1 MLIQP
6 PTVPR
11 GGTASDSRLATI
23 PSTEPQGRWGSLDVS
38 RESGVVP
45 FLTRDGTQEDD
56 NDKIK
61 DAQQNS
67 SQQHRKLTSTAPGSG
82 HLPNAA
88 ALLGTLSGLA
98 AVGLA
103 ASATRDSAP
112 PIPVA
117 DAETLGNIGRN
128 QSYPLDGTYRQTVPC
143 IDGGQLQS
151 IGNDTHPFTGIFH
164 GENNTIGNLRHCL
177 IKNLARG
184 GRVDHQ
190 HFTNANI
197 TSTGPA
203 AVVACKISENAT
215 ISNIRVENAH
225 VSTSGQ
231 KAYGG
236 VVAGITEGKVD
247 NAMAVNCTVQ
257 TSDWYASAGVGAG
270 MVDGGTVADTTAVDC
285 AIKTEKYY
293 GGAGIG
299 AGLVI
304 DGTVANTIAV
314 NCDVETGG
322 RKAYAAIGVGHVLRG
337 GNIANTRAENCTV
350 VTTGSEASAGIGSGY
365 AGIGSEQV
373 KQDTTVKNTMAKNC
387 TVETSDYK
395 ANAAIGAGN
404 VVGGTVTNTK
414 AVSCRTS
421 TNGTYGATG
430 IGAGVVRNGR
440 VADTRALNCELKTF
454 GGDGFAGIGA
464 GHVFNG
470 NVIDTTAVSCNVT
483 TFGSFI
489 DWGPNAG
496 IGAGFIQKSS
506 SVVART
512 TALNCTIETKDE
524 HGGAGIGAGATYGTV
539 AHSTSV
545 GCRVITSGDD
555 AYAAIGT
562 GFVSGATV
570 ANTLAVKSNVTTNGS
585 GANAGIGAGES
596 VDSTVT
602 NTTAVD
608 SGIKAQSDEEATA
621 RIVSEHYQVCNTYL
635 DNVLFNSPT
644 CPLDDNVCEP
654 VAHPLLLPDCQPNP
668 KYLDQLGMSSSFSSD
683 FFSVEIADA
692 DSTSSA
698 TLPTEMVPSTII
710 PVSETTS
717 SATSSAAMA
726 PSTTIPFSETASSA
740 TLSAAMAPSTA
751 TPAPETASSATLST
765 EMVPST
771 TIPVSETASSATLST
786 AIAPSTIIPVSKTA
800 SSETLSATMAPSTAT
815 PASDPPSSETL
826 SATMAPSTSIAD
838 ADPTS
843 SATLSTVIAPST
855 VTPVPVKETTIR
867 VAGKTITLAGPP
879 FEPFTMAQPTV
890 ATPPFWDTTISGTT
904 IPSSRAPASAPMTTA
919 IALST
924 ATVAPLA
931 SSLSAGAI
939 IGIAA
944 GAGLVLICFGG
955 ACIYRYSQRWSGTYR
970 LMECNGLPGHRSVLP
985 VPSEPVA
992 DTSELEAIPAS
1003 RQRSQKAPAHGN
1015 RIKHTEV

>member
-45 FLTRDGTQEDD
+45 FLTRDGTQEND

-61 DAQQNS
+61 DTRQNS
-67 SQQHRKLTSTAPGSG
+67 SQQHRKPASTAPGSG

-88 ALLGTLSGLA
+88 AVLGALSGLA

-103 ASATRDSAP
+103 ASATCDSE

-117 DAETLGNIGRN
+117 DAETLGKIGRN
-128 QSYPLDGTYRQTVPC
+128 ESYPRSCTYRQTVPC
-143 IDGGQLQS
+143 IDGSQLQS
-151 IGNDTHPFTGIFH
+151 IGSDDDPFTGIFH

-177 IKNLARG
+177 IKKLAG
-184 GRVDHQ
+184 EGRVDGLR
-190 HFTNANI
+190 FTNANI

-203 AVVACKISENAT
+203 AVVACKISDNAT

-270 MVDGGTVADTTAVDC
+270 MVNGGTVADTTAVDC

-304 DGTVANTIAV
+304 DGTVANTTAV

-350 VTTGSEASAGIGSGY
+350 VTTGREASAGIGSGY
-365 AGIGSEQV
+365 AGIGREQV

-440 VADTRALNCELKTF
+440 VADTRALNCELKTM
-454 GGDGFAGIGA
+454 GDDGFAGIGA

-470 NVIDTTAVSCNVT
+470 NVTDTTAVSCKVE
-483 TFGSFI
+483 TFGSLI

-512 TALNCTIETKDE
+512 TALNCTIETKYE

-539 AHSTSV
+539 AHSTAV
-545 GCRVITSGDD
+545 DCRVITSGDD

-570 ANTLAVKSNVTTNGS
+570 ANTLAVKSIVTTSGS

-608 SGIKAQSDEEATA
+608 SGIKAQSNDEATA

-644 CPLDDNVCEP
+644 CPLDNVCELA
-654 VAHPLLLPDCQPNP
+654 AHPLLLPDCQPNP
-668 KYLDQLGMSSSFSSD
+668 KYLDQLGRSSSFSSD

-692 DSTSSA
+692 DPTSSA
-698 TLPTEMVPSTII
+698 TLPT
-710 PVSETTS
+710 
-717 SATSSAAMA
+717 
-726 PSTTIPFSETASSA
+726 
-740 TLSAAMAPSTA
+740 
-751 TPAPETASSATLST
+751 
-765 EMVPST
+765 
-771 TIPVSETASSATLST
+771 
-786 AIAPSTIIPVSKTA
+786 AIA
-800 SSETLSATMAPSTAT
+800 L
-815 PASDPPSSETL
+815 
-826 SATMAPSTSIAD
+826 STSIAD

-867 VAGKTITLAGPP
+867 VADKTITLAGPP
-879 FEPFTMAQPTV
+879 FGPFTTAQPTV
-890 ATPPFWDTTISGTT
+890 NTPPFWEPTIPGTT
-904 IPSSRAPASAPMTTA
+904 MPSSRAPASAPMTTA

-931 SSLSAGAI
+931 PSLSAGAI

-955 ACIYRYSQRWSGTYR
+955 ACIYRYCQRRSGTYR
-970 LMECNGLPGHRSVLP
+970 LMDYNGLPGHRSVQP
-985 VPSEPVA
+985 APSEPVA
-992 DTSELEAIPAS
+992 NTYELEAIPAS
-1003 RQRSQKAPAHGN
+1003 RQRRQKAPVDGD
-1015 RIKHTEV
+1015 RSKHTEV